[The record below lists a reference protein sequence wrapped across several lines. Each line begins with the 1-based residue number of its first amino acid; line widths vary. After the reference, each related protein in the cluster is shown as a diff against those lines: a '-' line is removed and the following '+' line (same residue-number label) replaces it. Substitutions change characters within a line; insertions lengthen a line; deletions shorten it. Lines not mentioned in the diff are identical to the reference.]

1 MFDIQSSDMVSDTK
15 TKLINGAKLF
25 VDFLVSEN
33 VDKIFGYPGAAVL
46 PIYDELGLQNKI
58 IHYLCRHEQAAVHM
72 AEGYARVSRKP
83 GVVLVTSGP
92 GATNTLTGIV
102 NAYSDKSPIVVIAG
116 QCEELGCNNF
126 QEADMLSITKSC
138 TKKNYFIHSET
149 EIYSVLK
156 DAFKTVQTPPMGPV
170 LISVP
175 KSILTKEFESEP
187 IKKEYVPTLKVET
200 SQTNIMRLID
210 SMKTAKRPAI
220 LVGGGC
226 CDAVSQIRELVHL
239 FNIPL
244 VHTLMG
250 KGIVEDLSL
259 GMVGVNGS
267 NLANSVIE
275 ESDLLLV
282 LGARLDT
289 RITGKSEKFLS
300 DTNIIN
306 INLEENTTSNVKI
319 SQEIIGDLKVILQ
332 QLIGNI
338 KSNNI
343 MFHIKFDWLDR
354 IAHLKQIY
362 SNENL
367 SFISSSDNRLVTENV
382 LGIIQEYTQK
392 YNPIITT
399 DVGQHQILSSKIFS
413 SKTPYNFL
421 TSGGL
426 GAMGFGFPAA
436 IGAYLAKPDS
446 LVLNITGDGS
456 FQMNMQ
462 ELGTCLEYKIPIK
475 IIIMNNSSLGLVK
488 QAQKH
493 YYGGRLYQ
501 SDMVNPDF
509 VQIAAAYGIKGITI
523 RTVEDLKNALDK
535 YISKN
540 MPVVFDIHT
549 VNLEV
554 V

>member
-156 DAFKTVQTPPMGPV
+156 DAFKMAQTAPMGPV
-170 LISVP
+170 LIAVP
-175 KSILTKEFESEP
+175 KSVLTKEFESEQ

-210 SMKTAKRPAI
+210 SMKSAKRPAI

-226 CDAVSQIRELVHL
+226 CDSVSQIRELVHL

-354 IAHLKQIY
+354 IEHLKRIY
-362 SNENL
+362 LNENL
-367 SFISSSDNRLVTENV
+367 SFISSSDSRLVTENV

-540 MPVVFDIHT
+540 IPVVFDIHT

>member
-58 IHYLCRHEQAAVHM
+58 THYLCRHEQAAVHM

-210 SMKTAKRPAI
+210 SMKSAKRPAI

-226 CDAVSQIRELVHL
+226 CDSVSQIRELVHL

-354 IAHLKQIY
+354 IEHLKRIY
-362 SNENL
+362 LNENL

>member
-25 VDFLVSEN
+25 VDFFVSEN

-58 IHYLCRHEQAAVHM
+58 THYLCRHEQAAVHM

-156 DAFKTVQTPPMGPV
+156 DAFKMAQTAPMGPV
-170 LISVP
+170 LIAVP
-175 KSILTKEFESEP
+175 KSVLTKEFESEP

-210 SMKTAKRPAI
+210 SMKSAKRPAI

-226 CDAVSQIRELVHL
+226 CDSVSQIRELVHL

-354 IAHLKQIY
+354 IEHLKRIY
-362 SNENL
+362 LNENL

>member
-25 VDFLVSEN
+25 VDFFVSEN

-58 IHYLCRHEQAAVHM
+58 THYLCRHEQAAVHM

-156 DAFKTVQTPPMGPV
+156 DAFKMAQTAPMGPV
-170 LISVP
+170 LIAVP
-175 KSILTKEFESEP
+175 KSVLTKEFESEP

-289 RITGKSEKFLS
+289 RITGKSEEFLS
-300 DTNIIN
+300 GTKIIN

-354 IAHLKQIY
+354 IEHLKRIY
-362 SNENL
+362 LNENL

-488 QAQKH
+488 QAQTH

>member
-25 VDFLVSEN
+25 VDFFVSEN

-58 IHYLCRHEQAAVHM
+58 THYLCRHEQAAVHM

-156 DAFKTVQTPPMGPV
+156 DAFKMAQTAPMGPV
-170 LISVP
+170 LIAVP
-175 KSILTKEFESEP
+175 KSVLTKEFESEP

-210 SMKTAKRPAI
+210 SMKSAKRPAI

-226 CDAVSQIRELVHL
+226 CDSVSQIRELVHL

-354 IAHLKQIY
+354 IEHLKCIY
-362 SNENL
+362 LNENL

-540 MPVVFDIHT
+540 IPVVFDIHT